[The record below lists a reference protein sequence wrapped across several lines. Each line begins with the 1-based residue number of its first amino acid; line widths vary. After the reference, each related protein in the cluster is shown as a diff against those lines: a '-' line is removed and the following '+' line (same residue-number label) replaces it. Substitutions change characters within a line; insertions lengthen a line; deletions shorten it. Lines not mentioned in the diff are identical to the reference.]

1 LTQVNLFV
9 RRSRYA
15 CFQASHAAWRESI
28 VFSVNEGDRPMAI
41 TTKLNQLI
49 KTNRHEKEVERWI
62 FSLTPLGVAFVFFFI
77 FLLPM
82 DIPNKTTILV
92 TGAAAGFAGLQS
104 YWIYRGWRRNEGST
118 VLLGLIGIGLTFGV
132 VWLYMSLT

>member
-1 LTQVNLFV
+1 MGITNKISQMFKN
-9 RRSRYA
+9 SR
-15 CFQASHAAWRESI
+15 
-28 VFSVNEGDRPMAI
+28 D
-41 TTKLNQLI
+41 
-49 KTNRHEKEVERWI
+49 EKEIERWL

-82 DIPNKTTILV
+82 DIPNKNLVLV

-118 VLLGLIGIGLTFGV
+118 VLLGLIGIALTGCA
-132 VWLYMSLT
+132 VWLYLSLA